1 MGVYHVS
8 ACVTSPGGNA
18 HWWISDVYGPQD
30 EPAKIEFLN
39 ELHEFRA
46 SRVGPWIVGGDFNMI
61 ASAAD
66 KNNDRLHHR
75 SMRCFRR
82 FLTDEELRDLYLHG
96 RRYTWS
102 SERDPP
108 MLERIDRVLCSIGWE
123 VAHPHCL
130 MRCLSSAASD
140 HAPLLVDCTP
150 RSPGPRRFH
159 FERFWPTLEGFRQT
173 VADAWNAAPPEA
185 DPFRRLFVR
194 LKRTA
199 HRLQSWSS
207 RSIGHVAT

>member
-1 MGVYHVS
+1 LIYLVKREGPSHV
-8 ACVTSPGGNA
+8 
-18 HWWISDVYGPQD
+18 
-30 EPAKIEFLN
+30 
-39 ELHEFRA
+39 
-46 SRVGPWIVGGDFNMI
+46 
-61 ASAAD
+61 
-66 KNNDRLHHR
+66 
-75 SMRCFRR
+75 
-82 FLTDEELRDLYLHG
+82 
-96 RRYTWS
+96 
-102 SERDPP
+102 
-108 MLERIDRVLCSIGWE
+108 ERIDRILCSVGWE

-159 FERFWPTLEGFRQT
+159 FERFWPTLEGFGQT

-199 HRLQSWSS
+199 RRLQSWSS
-207 RSIGHVAT
+207 RSIGHVATQLCTSRELIACLDAAQDFRQLSPAESWLRKDHSLTVSDNNLQNTRGQDIAPTERSGPVHDGPNMCSILSGRSLVEWEPGRLSHGNGCTK